1 MQNKKHKI
9 KVILKTF
16 FHIFGFEV
24 TRRSKYM
31 VLHANSLL
39 YEKNERWIS
48 STEVPVSFKDN
59 VLGLMKMSNSQLEQD
74 LLVVTLTNGA
84 RGYFVEFGATDGISG
99 SNTYLLEKSY
109 GWEGICAEPARIYH
123 QLLRK
128 NRNCD
133 LDFRCISNISNKFEP
148 FSESGYLSTI
158 SRFELTDQKF
168 PNRPISDRYLVE
180 TVTLNELLKEHNAP
194 QKIDFISIDTEGSEL
209 EILQAFSFDDYDVL
223 IFCIE
228 HNYSQNEAKIDNLL
242 SIHGYQR
249 IFRELSKFDGWY
261 VNGDLYSEI
270 HQTKS
275 H

>member
-9 KVILKTF
+9 KVALKTLI
-16 FHIFGFEV
+16 HIFGFEV

-31 VLHANSLL
+31 VLQANSLL
-39 YEKNERWIS
+39 YEKIERWIS
-48 STEVPVSFKDN
+48 STEVPVSLKDN
-59 VLGLMKMSNSQLEQD
+59 VLRQMKMSNSQLEQD
-74 LLVVTLTNGA
+74 LLVVTLTNAA

-109 GWEGICAEPARIYH
+109 GWEGICAEPARVYR
-123 QLLRK
+123 QPLQK

-133 LDFRCISNISNKFEP
+133 LDFRCISNVSNKFEP

-158 SRFELTDQKF
+158 SRFESTDLKF
-168 PNRPISDRYLVE
+168 PNRQISDRYLVE

-209 EILQAFSFDDYDVL
+209 EILQAFSFDDYEIS

-242 SIHGYQR
+242 STHGYQR
-249 IFRELSKFDGWY
+249 IFPELSKFDGWY
-261 VNGDLYSEI
+261 VNDELYSEI
-270 HQTKS
+270 HQTKTL
-275 H
+275 